1 MKVRARGELVTL
13 LAAVLLTAAGSPS
26 ASASAASR
34 ADTLSQHG
42 VRVLGRLRWDEARYV
57 VAGGETVQVSV
68 SPAYASDPQAGQRWA
83 DFFASLPHNSEL
95 ARLDAYVAPL
105 DEVERICG
113 GRVLGCYGS
122 NHLVTMGES
131 NDGVTAQSVAAHEY
145 GHHIAQ
151 NRNNA
156 PWLAIDWGTKRW
168 ASVVGVCAR
177 QLAGTAFPG
186 AEDEHYFLNPG
197 EAFAES
203 YRVLAETD
211 GSGAAFDWPIV
222 DPSFLPD
229 AAALA
234 AVRADVVDPWNG
246 PRVTTVHTRF
256 KGSARRWTTRLETE
270 LDGDLTIR
278 IDVPDDVSLVADDG
292 RTVLARSTWT
302 SGGHKEVHYRICGA
316 RRVQVRVS
324 RSRPSARFT
333 LRITEP

>member
-1 MKVRARGELVTL
+1 MTALA
-13 LAAVLLTAAGSPS
+13 AAVLAAASSPS
-26 ASASAASR
+26 GAQAHHSASR
-34 ADTLSQHG
+34 TDTLSPQG

-57 VAGGETVQVSV
+57 VAGGETVRVSV

-95 ARLDAYVAPL
+95 ALLDAYIAPL
-105 DEVERICG
+105 DEVQRICG
-113 GRVLGCYGS
+113 GEVLGCYGS

-131 NDGVTAQSVAAHEY
+131 NDGVTAQSVATHEY

-151 NRNNA
+151 NRTNA

-177 QLAGTAFPG
+177 QLDGTAFPG

-203 YRVLAETD
+203 YRVLVETN
-211 GSGAAFDWPIV
+211 GLGGAFEWPIA
-222 DPSFLPD
+222 DPSFAPD

-234 AVRADVVDPWNG
+234 AVRADVVDPWTSST
-246 PRVTTVHTRF
+246 VTTVHARF
-256 KGSARRWTTRLETE
+256 KGSARRWTSTLETA
-270 LDGDLTIR
+270 LDGDLSIR
-278 IDVPDDVSLVADDG
+278 IDVPDNVSLVAEDG

-302 SGGHKEVHYRICGA
+302 SGGHKEIHYRICGA
-316 RRVQVRVS
+316 RHVQVRVS
-324 RSRPSARFT
+324 RTRPLARFT
-333 LRITEP
+333 LRITKP